1 MEGSNRKASVCF
13 VLLLLLIGC
22 SGQTTNSTAEMVLKR
37 NPEADIIQYG
47 EYVFQNAT
55 EFDHYDQQSLEK
67 VKWIGEIQHNRTTP
81 RDFRVFLQMY
91 YLQVRPFIHPRKKL
105 MMNFLMI
112 AEHVDVLYIKI
123 AYRKNHFGRRLAYKG
138 VTVMFFLLNFYYCP
152 SLTPFNTTA
161 LLAFSA
167 VYRS

>member
-67 VKWIGEIQHNRTTP
+67 VKWIGEIQHNRTTQETS
-81 RDFRVFLQMY
+81 VFFCKCITCRYAHLFT
-91 YLQVRPFIHPRKKL
+91 R
-105 MMNFLMI
+105 
-112 AEHVDVLYIKI
+112 
-123 AYRKNHFGRRLAYKG
+123 GR
-138 VTVMFFLLNFYYCP
+138 N
-152 SLTPFNTTA
+152 
-161 LLAFSA
+161 
-167 VYRS
+167 